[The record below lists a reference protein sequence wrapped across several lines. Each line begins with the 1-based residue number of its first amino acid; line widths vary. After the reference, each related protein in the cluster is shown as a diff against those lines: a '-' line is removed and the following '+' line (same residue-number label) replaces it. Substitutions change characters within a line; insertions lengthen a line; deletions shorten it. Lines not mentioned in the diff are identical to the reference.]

1 MEGYQKVL
9 STKSKRIA
17 AFIVAQF
24 VAKIPG
30 ARIPLAI
37 YDLSQ
42 TVKTQHEDV
51 WPSVNARMISATS
64 PRGVRVLIGE
74 ESYTRYYTNSAR
86 TELLKTIHH
95 TTYVG

>member
-1 MEGYQKVL
+1 MVEQLAY
-9 STKSKRIA
+9 
-17 AFIVAQF
+17 
-24 VAKIPG
+24 KIPG
-30 ARIPLAI
+30 AKIPLAV

-42 TVKTQHEDV
+42 AIKTQHADI

-86 TELLKTIHH
+86 TKLLKTIHR
-95 TTYVG
+95 TAYVG